1 MKKKNQFANPKNPLI
16 TNRSITSSVI
26 LGGLPLIVSRPSLSI
41 RVLLLLVAEF
51 V

>member
-1 MKKKNQFANPKNPLI
+1 MMNQLANPRNPWI
-16 TNRSITSSVI
+16 TNRSINSSVI

-41 RVLLLLVAEF
+41 KVLWLLVAEF